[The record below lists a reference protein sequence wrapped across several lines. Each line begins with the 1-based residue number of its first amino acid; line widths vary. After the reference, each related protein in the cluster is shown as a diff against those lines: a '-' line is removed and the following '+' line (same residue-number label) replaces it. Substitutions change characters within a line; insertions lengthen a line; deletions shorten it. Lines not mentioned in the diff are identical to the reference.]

1 MSAKIGSLTEAIVA
15 ASAGTGSCLPN
26 SSMTK
31 GLFRDAASAA
41 RAEIQ
46 LFTKTLGSTPKVV
59 LACTKEAW
67 KLSGW
72 HTNGITHQLDAVLS
86 EQHVK
91 FLFWISEQHVKTLVW
106 AGAKHQLQQYPCKD
120 SRHLVTGSSIPP
132 SCLSKCVWQQSQC
145 WVVCGSPGSSDQPSQ
160 PICTPQA
167 ISIFTPLRYSHA
179 QDLSVLS

>member
-31 GLFRDAASAA
+31 GLFRDTASAA

-46 LFTKTLGSTPKVV
+46 LFTKTSGSTPNVV

-67 KLSGW
+67 KLSDW
-72 HTNGITHQLDAVLS
+72 HTNGSSHQLDAVLS

-91 FLFWISEQHVKTLVW
+91 YLLWVSEQHVKVLVW
-106 AGAKHQLQQYPCKD
+106 VVPSKHCK
-120 SRHLVTGSSIPP
+120 SARVRTQHVTGSSIPP

-145 WVVCGSPGSSDQPSQ
+145 WTVCGSPGNSDQPSQ
-160 PICTPQA
+160 PICMPEA
-167 ISIFTPLRYSHA
+167 
-179 QDLSVLS
+179 VNK